1 MIYTDSKHLFF
12 SVIQPH
18 TRDGGI
24 FFTFLLSI
32 LFLLSMLNQVL
43 KYFCIHLQRI
53 ILAATL
59 CVAALL
65 FGCTTAGKV
74 FNIIKESIRII
85 ILARTELSP
94 LYKFLAYQ
102 RSFNRRDKHVSK
114 AKTATWVCTVRF
126 ASQLA

>member
-1 MIYTDSKHLFF
+1 MIYTDSKHLIFLCYP
-12 SVIQPH
+12 SIQPH

-59 CVAALL
+59 CVAAFL
-65 FGCTTAGKV
+65 FGRTTAGKV

-85 ILARTELSP
+85 ILARTELS
-94 LYKFLAYQ
+94 LLCTNFLFINGLLTGGTNMFPKPKL
-102 RSFNRRDKHVSK
+102 RPG
-114 AKTATWVCTVRF
+114 F
-126 ASQLA
+126 AL